1 MPWLLII
8 AGVGALALFGLLSF
22 WLIRTIRADKA
33 YRQFSLRIKRLGWRD
48 KLRLARR
55 IVGDRRVPW
64 TARLVPAGV
73 VLYLAMPLDII
84 PDFLPVI
91 GQLDDLLVLALG
103 AWLLV
108 RLTPG
113 AVLGEHLDRLESE
126 AGGQGGAAQ
135 GRQPGSE
142 SPPPIVR

>member
-8 AGVGALALFGLLSF
+8 AGVGALALLGLLSF
-22 WLIRTIRADKA
+22 WLIRTIRADTSSRA
-33 YRQFSLRIKRLGWRD
+33 FGARIKRLGWRQ

-73 VLYLAMPLDII
+73 ILYLAMPLDII

-108 RLTPG
+108 RLTPD
-113 AVLGEHLDRLESE
+113 AVLREHLDRLD
-126 AGGQGGAAQ
+126 
-135 GRQPGSE
+135 
-142 SPPPIVR
+142 I

>member
-1 MPWLLII
+1 MPWFLIVSG
-8 AGVGALALFGLLSF
+8 AAALAFLGVLSVL
-22 WLIRTIRADKA
+22 LIRTIRADTSSRA
-33 YRQFSLRIKRLGWRD
+33 FGARIKRLGWRQ

-73 VLYLAMPLDII
+73 ILYLAMPLDII

-108 RLTPG
+108 RLTPD
-113 AVLGEHLDRLESE
+113 AVLREHLDRLD
-126 AGGQGGAAQ
+126 
-135 GRQPGSE
+135 
-142 SPPPIVR
+142 I